1 MTTSLNFGAMVEGW
15 CRGIPERIEAVRN
28 TAIDKLADEMART
41 RGQGGRVPFDTGNLA
56 RSIQAST
63 SEMPKTAEGP
73 FPGGS
78 IGAVTATL
86 SSDQDIWIGYQAAYA
101 RRMNYG
107 FVGADSLGRVYNQA
121 GNYFV
126 EGAILQWRS
135 LVAESIREIQM
146 AAGPIKP

>member
-1 MTTSLNFGAMVEGW
+1 MTASLNFGAMVEGW
-15 CRGIPERIEAVRN
+15 CRGVPERIEAVRN

-63 SEMPKTAEGP
+63 SAMPATAAGQ
-73 FPGGS
+73 FSGS
-78 IGAVTATL
+78 NVGAVTATL
-86 SSDQDIWIGYQAAYA
+86 RMDQDIWIGYQAAYA

-126 EGAILQWRS
+126 EGAVLQWRS
-135 LVAESIREIQM
+135 IVSEAVRELQSSVESKAI
-146 AAGPIKP
+146 